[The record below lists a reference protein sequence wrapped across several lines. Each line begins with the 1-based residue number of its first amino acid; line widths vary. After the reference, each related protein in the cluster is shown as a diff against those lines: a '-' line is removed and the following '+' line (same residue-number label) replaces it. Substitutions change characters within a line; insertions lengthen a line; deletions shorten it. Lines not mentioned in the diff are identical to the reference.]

1 MDQKPTMLLKLIF
14 IKIQSIFKGFKTEKL
29 SMEPVTYLF
38 LLVFPGIASVLGL
51 VTDQG
56 ARSVQTK
63 RMEIGKDQKLAF
75 LCTWKSF

>member
-38 LLVFPGIASVLGL
+38 LLEMLVFPGIAFILGL

-56 ARSVQTK
+56 ASERDPCK
-63 RMEIGKDQKLAF
+63 REG
-75 LCTWKSF
+75 WK